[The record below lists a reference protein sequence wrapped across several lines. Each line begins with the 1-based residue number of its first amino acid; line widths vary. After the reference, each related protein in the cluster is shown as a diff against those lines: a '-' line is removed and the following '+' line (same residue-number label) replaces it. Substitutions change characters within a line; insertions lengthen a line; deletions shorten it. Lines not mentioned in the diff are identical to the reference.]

1 MKAHSCRRLAL
12 LAALSLPGQWVA
24 ANHAGH
30 DTHTHGP
37 QAAAAPAP
45 ATSPVAREAAPAGAR
60 PRHEAK
66 TWTRL
71 PNIQTTGRG
80 ERNTVKLKVFG
91 MDATELTVYA
101 PGGPAERLR
110 VRYPLGAEG
119 ASISSAAP
127 GMGNYHWVVARVETP
142 EEVRVASTAWYFS
155 NPGDAPTQLLRE
167 TRHELEIIP
176 QPLPREHASYRE
188 SEKWRFLVRW
198 QGKPLPRQ
206 AVHLETE
213 LGTRMSVLTDEQG
226 LATVVFPRDQR
237 PNPTQANEH
246 GRPPRAKFVL
256 ATEKEEG
263 VRRYRTAFNFQYGPD
278 PDRQRD
284 LAWGA
289 GFAILGM
296 VAALPL
302 LRRRQIATAGDKPN
316 A

>member
-1 MKAHSCRRLAL
+1 MKAPFCGRLAL
-12 LAALSLPGQWVA
+12 LAALSFPGHWAA

-30 DTHTHGP
+30 DAPAHERHG
-37 QAAAAPAP
+37 APAQAP
-45 ATSPVAREAAPAGAR
+45 ATNAVAKEAVPAGAR

-66 TWTRL
+66 IWTRL
-71 PNIQTTGRG
+71 PNIQTAGRG

-101 PGGPAERLR
+101 PGGPAERMR
-110 VRYPLGAEG
+110 VSYPLGAEG

-127 GMGNYHWVVARVETP
+127 GMGNYHWVIARGETP

-155 NPGDAPTQLLRE
+155 NPGDAPTRLLRE
-167 TRHELEIIP
+167 IRHELEIIP

-198 QGKPLPRQ
+198 QGQALPRQ

-226 LATVVFPRDQR
+226 VATVVFPRDQR
-237 PNPTQANEH
+237 PNPAPAKEH
-246 GRPPRAKFVL
+246 ARPPRSKFVL
-256 ATEKEEG
+256 AAEKEEG
-263 VRRYRTAFNFQYGPD
+263 GRRYITAFNYQYGPD

-289 GFAILGM
+289 GFAVLGM

-302 LRRRQIATAGDKPN
+302 LRRRQIAAAGEKPN